1 MKYQEI
7 QNESPTAPQPV
18 DRMLGGLVRLGKIC
32 LLLLV
37 VPVVVE
43 IYKKPLAEQN
53 AQREKLEALKTQR
66 DALAGTRDKLVRQM
80 DWIKNDKDHDYLEMR
95 ARDHEHMHKKGE
107 YVIRFE

>member
-7 QNESPTAPQPV
+7 QNEAHTAPQPV
-18 DRMLGGLVRLGKIC
+18 DRMLGGLVRLGKFC

-37 VPVVVE
+37 VPIVVE

-53 AQREKLEALKTQR
+53 AQRDKLEAMKVQR
-66 DALAGTRDKLVRQM
+66 DTLASTRDKLVRQM
-80 DWIKNDKDHDYLEMR
+80 DWIKTDTSYLEMR

-107 YVIRFE
+107 YVIRLE